1 LPQSSSH
8 VASTSKTVF
17 VEPEISETHVGCLNK
32 GKNVMVHEHVKTESK
47 IHVKKQSKFKFIPTC
62 FHYGIIGHTRPY
74 CHQIHSQKLWTKKHD
89 PKKVKT
95 GKNSSMPKYV
105 PRKKKKK
112 KKTHE
117 CKHDSSYSRK
127 SCEGLFHMM
136 RDILTRLDKLDKGH
150 NTAPRVKK
158 AWVRKI
164 DTIHPLR
171 GSGSGFT

>member
-1 LPQSSSH
+1 MIPRKLRLVKILP
-8 VASTSKTVF
+8 
-17 VEPEISETHVGCLNK
+17 CLN
-32 GKNVMVHEHVKTESK
+32 MFPE
-47 IHVKKQSKFKFIPTC
+47 
-62 FHYGIIGHTRPY
+62 
-74 CHQIHSQKLWTKKHD
+74 
-89 PKKVKT
+89 
-95 GKNSSMPKYV
+95 
-105 PRKKKKK
+105 KKKK
-112 KKTHE
+112 KKTHD
-117 CKHDSSYSRK
+117 CKHYISYSRK

>member
-112 KKTHE
+112 KKTR
-117 CKHDSSYSRK
+117 SVS
-127 SCEGLFHMM
+127 M
-136 RDILTRLDKLDKGH
+136 I
-150 NTAPRVKK
+150 VKIIGK
-158 AWVRKI
+158 AVR
-164 DTIHPLR
+164 
-171 GSGSGFT
+171 GCFT

>member
-1 LPQSSSH
+1 MNMLKLNLKYMLRSNLNLNSSLLAFIMELLVTLDHTVIRFILRSFGLRSMIPRKLRLVKILP
-8 VASTSKTVF
+8 
-17 VEPEISETHVGCLNK
+17 CLN
-32 GKNVMVHEHVKTESK
+32 MFPE
-47 IHVKKQSKFKFIPTC
+47 
-62 FHYGIIGHTRPY
+62 
-74 CHQIHSQKLWTKKHD
+74 
-89 PKKVKT
+89 
-95 GKNSSMPKYV
+95 
-105 PRKKKKK
+105 KKKK
-112 KKTHE
+112 KKTPE
-117 CKHDSSYSRK
+117 GKHDSSYSRK